1 MDKGD
6 DNNNKAFITVNL
18 GEEKIEDVL
27 QKKFTEDLA
36 CLNPLSYFSDQVL
49 NVSKKVLIWQKITF
63 SERRRGFLHYVSK
76 RSTIG
81 TFTSL
86 M

>member
-27 QKKFTEDLA
+27 QK
-36 CLNPLSYFSDQVL
+36 SS
-49 NVSKKVLIWQKITF
+49 QKT
-63 SERRRGFLHYVSK
+63 
-76 RSTIG
+76 
-81 TFTSL
+81 
-86 M
+86 